1 MKKIKIPLLLSLVI
15 AGISGAGGYFTYQ
28 LLHKEQEN
36 NGDTISTTSCNYH
49 VIRKPGFE
57 YVKPILFAGETA
69 ESPVLS
75 NIKSDI
81 NQMISNLKSS
91 GQIAGASVYLRLM
104 DESQWTMAGDED
116 KYLPGSLMKVPELI
130 TFIKMNEKN
139 PGLLDQKI
147 TYSTPFKMPK
157 ESIYVSKSIELGK
170 TYSIKELLYY
180 MIAYSDNYATA
191 LLNQRMDLNT
201 FKKVFVDL
209 GIPEPDLTKSDLP
222 LTSKDFSLFM
232 RALYNGTYIGEKE
245 SEFCT
250 ELLSHSDF
258 KKGILNGLPEN
269 IKVAHK
275 FGEAGDT
282 NFAYLTE
289 SAIIYLD
296 SNPYLLTIM
305 AKNKDSKTLPDAVS
319 SLSKSIYEKIRSRS

>member
-1 MKKIKIPLLLSLVI
+1 MKNIKVPLLLSLAI
-15 AGISGAGGYFTYQ
+15 AGISGAGGYYTYQ
-28 LLHKEQEN
+28 FLHKDQEN
-36 NGDTISTTSCNYH
+36 SGDTVSTASCNYH

-57 YVKPILFAGETA
+57 YIKPILFAGETA

-81 NQMISNLKSS
+81 NLMINNLKSS
-91 GQIAGASVYLRLM
+91 GQVAGASVYLRLM
-104 DESQWTMAGDED
+104 DESLWTLAGDED
-116 KYLPGSLMKVPELI
+116 NYLPGSLMKVPELI
-130 TFIKMNEKN
+130 TFMKMNEKK

-157 ESIYVSKSIELGK
+157 ESIYLSKSIELGK
-170 TYSIKELLYY
+170 TYTIKELLYY

-201 FKKVFVDL
+201 FKQVFIDL

-232 RALYNGTYIGEKE
+232 RALYNGSYIGEKE

-258 KKGILNGLPEN
+258 KKGILKGLPEN

-275 FGEAGDT
+275 FGEAGDA

-319 SLSKSIYEKIRSRS
+319 NLSKSIYEKIRSRS